1 MRPESITFSSPSP
14 FSLEAEGQTS
24 NTLSVGQSSS
34 RSMWQSSTE
43 PRSIFRQIG
52 EGSQY
57 LLDEFSQLGKRW
69 KDVKSGKAGVASL
82 LGDAAGMTS
91 SIRTGYEGGVAQRI
105 ADAGDLTLKQG
116 ASRIPRALRG
126 GLISKGL
133 GVAGSVIG
141 SATGI
146 LNVAESFYEEGRVGK
161 KTAKS
166 ITTSVMQNIVGSAV
180 GTGIGASVAAVGLG
194 IAGAPLVLGIG
205 AGAIAG
211 MATGK
216 VMDWVFG

>member
-1 MRPESITFSSPSP
+1 MRPESITFSSPSS

-24 NTLSVGQSSS
+24 IMLSVGQGSS
-34 RSMWQSSTE
+34 RSTWQSSTE

-69 KDVKSGKAGVASL
+69 KGVKSGKAGVASL
-82 LGDAAGMTS
+82 LGDAAGMTNAL
-91 SIRTGYEGGVAQRI
+91 RTGYESGVAQRI
-105 ADAGDLTLKQG
+105 ADVGDLTLKEA
-116 ASRIPRALRG
+116 ASRIPRPLRG
-126 GLISKGL
+126 GFVSKGL
-133 GVAGSVIG
+133 GVAGAVVG

-166 ITTSVMQNIVGSAV
+166 ITTSVLQNIVGSAV
-180 GTGIGASVAAVGLG
+180 GTGIGAGVAALGVG

-205 AGAIAG
+205 AGAVAG

-216 VMDWVFG
+216 IMDWVFG

>member
-1 MRPESITFSSPSP
+1 PRVEGEPLSSFS
-14 FSLEAEGQTS
+14 ANRG
-24 NTLSVGQSSS
+24 LSYPTENPAADV
-34 RSMWQSSTE
+34 RSVFE
-43 PRSIFRQIG
+43 RID
-52 EGSQY
+52 EGSRY
-57 LLDEFSQLGKRW
+57 ALDQFAQLGKRW
-69 KDVKSGKAGVASL
+69 KEIKSGTREASSL
-82 LGDAAGMTS
+82 LGDAAGMTNT
-91 SIRTGYEGGVAQRI
+91 IRTGYESGVAQRI
-105 ADAGDLTLKQG
+105 ADAGDLTLKE
-116 ASRIPRALRG
+116 ATARVPRALRG
-126 GLISKGL
+126 GLFSKGL
-133 GVAGSVIG
+133 GFAGSIVG

-180 GTGIGASVAAVGLG
+180 GTGLGAGVAAVGLG

-205 AGAIAG
+205 AGVVAG